1 MGPRPLPTT
10 AAAATPAPRPLAMA
24 AIALLGTSADPPTC
38 GHRALLEG
46 LLTLYPL
53 VATWASDNPLKQHG
67 APLEIRVQLLA
78 ALVAAIANPRLS
90 LEQQLSSPW
99 SIETLERAAQRWPDH
114 ELVFVVGSD
123 LLPQIP
129 HWRQADQLLANV
141 RLAVAPRQGW
151 PLQQLDLERLR
162 QAGATIELLPLHI
175 PASASR
181 LVRQAP
187 GGQAPGAQTPEGQ
200 APGGQTPRG
209 QTPKGQPDL
218 SLVPAELLPL
228 LYRHRLY
235 GLAQPPPTT

>member
-1 MGPRPLPTT
+1 MGPRPLPAT
-10 AAAATPAPRPLAMA
+10 AAAATPVPRHLAMA

-67 APLEIRVQLLA
+67 APLQIRMQLLA

-90 LEQQLSSPW
+90 LEQPLSSPW

-162 QAGATIELLPLHI
+162 QAGATIELLPLQI

-187 GGQAPGAQTPEGQ
+187 EGQ
-200 APGGQTPRG
+200 APLAQAPEGQTPRG
-209 QTPKGQPDL
+209 QTPRGQPDL

-235 GLAQPPPTT
+235 GLAQPPPTP

>member
-1 MGPRPLPTT
+1 
-10 AAAATPAPRPLAMA
+10 MA

-67 APLEIRVQLLA
+67 APLQIRVQLLA

-151 PLQQLDLERLR
+151 PLQQPDLERLR
-162 QAGATIELLPLHI
+162 QAGAKIELLPLQI

-187 GGQAPGAQTPEGQ
+187 GGQTPLAQAPGAQTPDEQ
-200 APGGQTPRG
+200 TPGGQTPR
-209 QTPKGQPDL
+209 GQPDL

>member
-1 MGPRPLPTT
+1 
-10 AAAATPAPRPLAMA
+10 MA
-24 AIALLGTSADPPTC
+24 AIALFGTSADPPTC

-46 LLTLYPL
+46 LLTLFPL

-99 SIETLERAAQRWPDH
+99 SIETLERAAQCWPDH
-114 ELVFVVGSD
+114 ERVFVVGSD

-151 PLQQLDLERLR
+151 PLRQDDLERLG
-162 QAGATIELLPLHI
+162 QAGAKVELLPLQI

-187 GGQAPGAQTPEGQ
+187 GGQ
-200 APGGQTPRG
+200 
-209 QTPKGQPDL
+209 PDA
-218 SLVPAELLPL
+218 SLVPAELWPL
-228 LYRHRLY
+228 LCRHGLY
-235 GLAQPPPTT
+235 GLAQLPPYP

>member
-1 MGPRPLPTT
+1 
-10 AAAATPAPRPLAMA
+10 MA
-24 AIALLGTSADPPTC
+24 AIALFGTSADPPTC

-46 LLTLYPL
+46 LLTLFPL

-114 ELVFVVGSD
+114 ERVFVVGSD

-129 HWRQADQLLANV
+129 HWRLADQLLAHV

-151 PLQQLDLERLR
+151 PLQQADLERLR
-162 QAGATIELLPLHI
+162 QAGAKIELLPLQI

-187 GGQAPGAQTPEGQ
+187 MGQ
-200 APGGQTPRG
+200 APGGQAPG
-209 QTPKGQPDL
+209 GHPDP
-218 SLVPAELLPL
+218 SLVPAELWPL
-228 LYRHRLY
+228 LRRHGLY
-235 GLAQPPPTT
+235 GLAQPPPSP

>member
-1 MGPRPLPTT
+1 
-10 AAAATPAPRPLAMA
+10 MA

-129 HWRQADQLLANV
+129 NWRQADQLLANV

-162 QAGATIELLPLHI
+162 QAGAKIELLPLQI

-181 LVRQAP
+181 LVRQTP
-187 GGQAPGAQTPEGQ
+187 DGQAPEGQ
-200 APGGQTPRG
+200 TPGGQTPRG
-209 QTPKGQPDL
+209 QAPRGQPDL

>member
-1 MGPRPLPTT
+1 
-10 AAAATPAPRPLAMA
+10 MA
-24 AIALLGTSADPPTC
+24 ASALFGTSADPPTC

-46 LLTLYPL
+46 LLSLYPL

-90 LEQQLSSPW
+90 LEQRLSSPW
-99 SIETLERAAQRWPDH
+99 SIETLDRAAQRWPDH
-114 ELVFVVGSD
+114 ERVFVVGSD

-151 PLQQLDLERLR
+151 PLQQPDLERLR
-162 QAGATIELLPLHI
+162 QAGATIELLPLQI

-187 GGQAPGAQTPEGQ
+187 LGQAPEGQTPSGQ
-200 APGGQTPRG
+200 APGGQTPER
-209 QTPKGQPDL
+209 QTPRGQPDL

-228 LYRHRLY
+228 LYRHGLY
-235 GLAQPPPTT
+235 GLAQPPPTP

>member
-1 MGPRPLPTT
+1 
-10 AAAATPAPRPLAMA
+10 MA
-24 AIALLGTSADPPTC
+24 AIALFGTSADPPTC

-46 LLTLYPL
+46 LLSLYPL

-67 APLEIRVQLLA
+67 APLQIRVQLLA

-99 SIETLERAAQRWPDH
+99 SIETLDRAAQRWPDH
-114 ELVFVVGSD
+114 ERVFVVGSD

-151 PLQQLDLERLR
+151 PLQQPDLERLR
-162 QAGATIELLPLHI
+162 QAGAKIELLPLQI

-187 GGQAPGAQTPEGQ
+187 MGQ
-200 APGGQTPRG
+200 APGGQAPRG
-209 QTPKGQPDL
+209 QAPLGQTPLAQAPEGQTPGGQTPRGQPDL

>member
-1 MGPRPLPTT
+1 
-10 AAAATPAPRPLAMA
+10 MA

-129 HWRQADQLLANV
+129 NWRQADQLLANV

-151 PLQQLDLERLR
+151 PLQQPDLERLR

-181 LVRQAP
+181 LVR
-187 GGQAPGAQTPEGQ
+187 QAPGAQTPEGQ

-235 GLAQPPPTT
+235 GLAQPPPTP

>member
-1 MGPRPLPTT
+1 
-10 AAAATPAPRPLAMA
+10 MA

-46 LLTLYPL
+46 LLSLYPL

-67 APLEIRVQLLA
+67 APLQIRVQLLA

-90 LEQQLSSPW
+90 LEQRLSSPW
-99 SIETLERAAQRWPDH
+99 SIETLDRAAQRWPDH
-114 ELVFVVGSD
+114 ERVFVVGSD

-151 PLQQLDLERLR
+151 PLQQPDLERLR
-162 QAGATIELLPLHI
+162 QAGATIELLPLQI

-187 GGQAPGAQTPEGQ
+187 LGQAPE
-200 APGGQTPRG
+200 GQTPR
-209 QTPKGQPDL
+209 GQPDL

-228 LYRHRLY
+228 LYRHGLY
-235 GLAQPPPTT
+235 GLAQPPQTP

>member
-1 MGPRPLPTT
+1 MGPCPRRPSKD
-10 AAAATPAPRPLAMA
+10 AAATPAARPLAMA

-46 LLTLYPL
+46 LLSLYPL

-114 ELVFVVGSD
+114 ERVFVVGSD

-129 HWRQADQLLANV
+129 HWRQADQLLAHV
-141 RLAVAPRQGW
+141 RLAIAPRQGW
-151 PLQQLDLERLR
+151 PLQQADLERLR
-162 QAGATIELLPLHI
+162 QAGAKIELLPLQI

-181 LVRQAP
+181 LVRQTP
-187 GGQAPGAQTPEGQ
+187 RGQT
-200 APGGQTPRG
+200 PGGQTPR
-209 QTPKGQPDL
+209 GQPDL

-235 GLAQPPPTT
+235 GLAQPPPTP